1 MGSLI
6 AWQLLA
12 KCVCQPLSPLECVV
26 GQVATSFHR
35 QRDVTI
41 PCPICLYG
49 NSCPVHMSA
58 IVTTRVCGRRS
69 SSCLIPQA
77 GISELLYQTCY
88 YNPSLHYGM
97 SQHMAFCINS
107 S

>member
-12 KCVCQPLSPLECVV
+12 KCVWQPLSPLECVV
-26 GQVATSFHR
+26 EGQVAASFHR
-35 QRDVTI
+35 QRDVTT
-41 PCPICLYG
+41 PCPLCLYG

-69 SSCLIPQA
+69 SNC
-77 GISELLYQTCY
+77 
-88 YNPSLHYGM
+88 
-97 SQHMAFCINS
+97 S
-107 S
+107 SSITNLSVNE